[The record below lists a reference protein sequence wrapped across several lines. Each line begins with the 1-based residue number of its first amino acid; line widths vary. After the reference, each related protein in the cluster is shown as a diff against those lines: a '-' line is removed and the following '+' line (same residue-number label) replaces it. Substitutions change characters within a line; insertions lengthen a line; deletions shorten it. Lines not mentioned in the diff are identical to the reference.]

1 MGRSWTPCLLVV
13 MIAVVLMTVGPVASA
28 GDHAA
33 THLIENVYTA
43 EQTTT
48 NRDINL
54 EGELIK
60 EAWFNFTVSE
70 DKINSNPDTFTFA
83 VMNMDDAS
91 LTQSLP
97 GTTDTEGRLTVPI
110 RFSLEGSPD
119 WRVSVTCNEAGDT
132 VFGPVTIEEDGG
144 NPWSLQVDYVYWID
158 EGGNG
163 GSGGNGGDGD
173 DDDEGTPTLV
183 TVMELNLLIVAL
195 ASIGVAFLSIGVFL
209 RGGGSLKVPL
219 VTAGFLAMDSFV
231 FLPVALVVNQGL
243 NDATF
248 ATPPF
253 GPAWLG
259 NLALVLL
266 LLWVVPFVVARKRVL
281 GSDEVHGVI
290 ARLTAQRAADRVRRR
305 AKAYPDDPLSE
316 RMLALLLVVLGIAS
330 VVVVALML
338 LS

>member
-1 MGRSWTPCLLVV
+1 MGRSRSQYLLGV
-13 MIAVVLMTVGPVASA
+13 MLTVFLMTVVPVAS
-28 GDHAA
+28 GGEHAA
-33 THLIENVYTA
+33 THLIEDVYTA

-48 NRDINL
+48 NQDITL

-60 EAWFNFTVSE
+60 EAWFNFTVLE

-110 RFSLEGSPD
+110 RFSLEGSPN

-158 EGGNG
+158 EGVN
-163 GSGGNGGDGD
+163 GGNGGDGGD
-173 DDDEGTPTLV
+173 GGDDDEGTPTLV
-183 TVMELNLLIVAL
+183 TVMELNLLVVAL
-195 ASIGVAFLSIGVFL
+195 ASIGVAFLSFRVYL

-219 VTAGFLAMDSFV
+219 VIAGLLAMDSFV
-231 FLPVALVVNQGL
+231 FLPVALVVNQEL

-248 ATPPF
+248 SMPPF

-266 LLWVVPFVVARKRVL
+266 LLWVVPFIAARKRVL
-281 GSDEVHGVI
+281 GSDEVHGII

-305 AKAYPDDPLSE
+305 AEAYPDDPLSE
-316 RMLALLLVVLGIAS
+316 RMLALLLVILGIAS
-330 VVVVALML
+330 VTVVALML